1 MGRGLSHRL
10 LEGDTPLQM
19 AVAMRCRWLAADSSN
34 AVAAPENGLPA
45 LNTVGV
51 DNGVVVVVVA
61 AAADPDTAIPL
72 ADSCVNRAVGG
83 REVGA
88 GGIAH
93 AQLFERS

>member
-1 MGRGLSHRL
+1 MGRGLSHHF

-19 AVAMRCRWLAADSSN
+19 AVAMRCRWLAAESSN
-34 AVAAPENGLPA
+34 AVAVPENGLPA
-45 LNTVGV
+45 LDTVGV
-51 DNGVVVVVVA
+51 DNGVVV
-61 AAADPDTAIPL
+61 ADLDTAIPL